1 MDVRIKVALGLK
13 EWLDDHVQWLWRE
26 RGGKTCVDLG
36 VDMHD
41 SQASLQDTLET
52 LGWPPE
58 VASSLSRSAH
68 ILTYERA
75 ATVFHAG
82 EPADLLYV
90 IIGGE
95 VKLYYGDAEGER
107 LLVAI
112 CRRGELLGSMDLELV
127 AGDDHEVTQLF
138 SAEAMSRCKIAIIT
152 KTRAAAALH
161 DLGAS
166 EILALVQR
174 TNRDWVRFCSRFL
187 AFLMMDVR
195 SRLAYAISEVAETFG
210 IDDPR
215 GRLIPLRLSHEDFGE
230 LVGASRPMVS
240 KHLKEMARAGIFYKQ
255 NGRYILSTSEQST
268 TTHKGALR
276 ALAALPGG
284 ARVSDNHGAGR
295 KRPRPQRPSRSD
307 HLTAAAV

>member
-1 MDVRIKVALGLK
+1 
-13 EWLDDHVQWLWRE
+13 
-26 RGGKTCVDLG
+26 
-36 VDMHD
+36 MHD
-41 SQASLQDTLET
+41 SQASLQDALEA
-52 LGWPPE
+52 LGWPSE
-58 VASSLSRSAH
+58 VAYNLSRSAH
-68 ILTYERA
+68 FLTYERA
-75 ATVFHAG
+75 ATIFHAG

-90 IIGGE
+90 IVGGE
-95 VKLYYGDAEGER
+95 VKLYYGDPEGER

-112 CRRGELLGSMDLELV
+112 CRRGELLGSMDLEL
-127 AGDDHEVTQLF
+127 AAADEHEAMQMFT
-138 SAEAMSRCKIAIIT
+138 AEAMSRCKLAIIT
-152 KTRAAAALH
+152 KTRAVAAIR

-166 EILALVQR
+166 DVLALAQR

-210 IDDPR
+210 IEDPR

-255 NGRYILSTSEQST
+255 NGRYILSTTEQPV
-268 TTHKGALR
+268 TTHNGTLP

-284 ARVSDNHGAGR
+284 ARVGDGRGLGR
-295 KRPRPQRPSRSD
+295 KGPRPQRPSRTD

>member
-1 MDVRIKVALGLK
+1 MARRLRSVAA
-13 EWLDDHVQWLWRE
+13 
-26 RGGKTCVDLG
+26 GGADGEICVELG

-41 SQASLQDTLET
+41 SHASLQDALET

-58 VASSLSRSAH
+58 VSCNLSSSAH
-68 ILTYERA
+68 FLSYERGA
-75 ATVFHAG
+75 AVFHAG

-90 IIGGE
+90 IVSGE
-95 VKLYYGDAEGER
+95 VKLYYGDAEGAR
-107 LLVAI
+107 LLVGI
-112 CRRGELLGSMDLELV
+112 CRRGEILGSMDLELA
-127 AGDDHEVTQLF
+127 AGDEQEITQLF
-138 SAEAMSRCKIAIIT
+138 TAEAMSRCKLAIIT
-152 KTRAAAALH
+152 KTRAVAAIR
-161 DLGAS
+161 DLGAPDVLS
-166 EILALVQR
+166 LVQR

-195 SRLAYAISEVAETFG
+195 SRLAFAIAEVAETFG

-255 NGRYILSTSEQST
+255 NGRYILSTTEQAPT
-268 TTHKGALR
+268 RHKGTLPT
-276 ALAALPGG
+276 LAALPVG
-284 ARVSDNHGAGR
+284 ARVGDGHRFGR
-295 KRPRPQRPSRSD
+295 KAPRPQPSRGD